1 MMKRSGPARLK
12 SDACD
17 GWKNHAALS
26 VTAFKEFVT
35 VKPFCSLLAS
45 KFAGQFGESPSLP
58 KT

>member
-1 MMKRSGPARLK
+1 LK